1 MKLPSLAIKNAQ
13 FTITVVTLLVLV
25 GIVSYFN
32 MPRSEDPQFDLPL
45 TIVEIIYPGASPND
59 IETLVVDIIE
69 EEISDITGI
78 KKIDSEVRNGAARIT
93 ITFLYG
99 TDAEASFNKIKQAI
113 ATVKP
118 DLPTGIQ
125 QLLVLKAT
133 PSSVA
138 IMQLALWSEPTDY
151 KITEFYAK
159 QLEKRLETIANLRR
173 ADIWG
178 YPQQIVAI
186 DLKLDLLKHYGVSV
200 TDINRVLQGRA
211 VNIAPGFVDANTR
224 RFNVK
229 SSGNFESITNLAD
242 TVVVSNDDFTL
253 TLKDIAT
260 VAFADRE
267 PNYLAYYDKHPVIFI
282 TAEQRLGSNIFTLTQ
297 QINAE
302 IAAFKESLPAQVK
315 LAVIFQQSDSVETR
329 VNGFFENLGQG
340 LILVGLLSL
349 LFLGLRESLVV
360 IAAIPLSF
368 LIAIGWLDFA
378 GFGLQQMS
386 IVGLIIALGLLVDN
400 AIVVTE
406 SIHREKR
413 YCSNLN
419 EAAKIGTSRVG
430 WAITSG
436 TVTTMLAFLPM
447 LMLSSSTGDFIRSMP
462 VTVVFVLLASLL
474 IALTLTPL
482 IASHFFTLK
491 PSKVKTLQHYVNAF
505 AEGIYQRFLQ
515 KVLALRWLVI
525 GIAAVCLFVM
535 LSLFGEVGVSLF
547 PRAEKP
553 MILIDVETPVNSSL
567 KHTDTII
574 KKVAAY
580 VEEQPLV
587 SKIALNV
594 GSSNPRIYYNEIPK
608 RGRVTFGQILVV
620 LKEYDEKKA
629 SDLVNGLR
637 NEFADWSQA
646 TIKVKEFTQ
655 GPVTDQP
662 ISIRLMS
669 QSLDDLEKVANDLA
683 AKMAATK
690 GIVNIDNP
698 IGLANTELELNIN
711 YEQAGLSNVDINTLD
726 NTLKTILSGT
736 NIGRFNDANGEVYP
750 IVVRKS
756 SPDIDGLADIYIT
769 NYQGEDIPLNQI
781 ATINLK
787 KGQTDFFHYQKL
799 RMAKVSADAAK
810 GYSVNELTLQ
820 MVDYLQQYSLPE
832 GMYFSLGGEE
842 ESRQESFAGL
852 AQIMIITAIG
862 IFGVLVLQF
871 KSFLQPIIIFS
882 SIPFAMA
889 GSVIGLYFTGL
900 SFSMMAFIG
909 LISLFGIVVNNAII
923 LIDTTNRNILGGFDT
938 LEAILSAS
946 VTRFTPILLTTL
958 TTIVGLLPLT
968 ILGGGLW
975 QPLGVVLI
983 SGLCVS
989 AISSFLLVP
998 VLTQIFTRNEQQ
1010 YTFVRDKALDKR

>member
-13 FTITVVTLLVLV
+13 FTITIVILLVLV
-25 GIVSYFN
+25 GVVSYLN
-32 MPRSEDPQFDLPL
+32 MPRSEDPQFDLPI
-45 TIVEIIYPGASPND
+45 TIVEVIYPGASPSD
-59 IETLVVDIIE
+59 IETLVVDVLEQEIAEIE
-69 EEISDITGI
+69 NI
-78 KKIDSEVRNGAARIT
+78 KKVESEVRNGAARIT

-99 TDAEASFNKIKQAI
+99 TDAEASFNKVKQAI

-118 DLPTGIQ
+118 DLPLGIQ

-138 IMQLALWSEPTDY
+138 IMQLALWNEPNDY
-151 KITEFYAK
+151 KATEFYAK
-159 QLEKRLETIANLRR
+159 QLEKRLETLASLRK

-186 DLKLDLLKHYGVSV
+186 DLKLELLHHYNISV
-200 TDINRVLQGRA
+200 TDVNRVLQGRA

-229 SSGNFESITNLAD
+229 SSGNFNNIEDLAN
-242 TVVVSNDDFTL
+242 TVISSGSDFTL
-253 TLKDIAT
+253 RLKDVAT
-260 VAFADRE
+260 VTFADRE
-267 PNYLAYYDKHPVIFI
+267 PSYLAYYDNHPVIFL
-282 TAEQRLGSNIFTLTQ
+282 TAEQRPGSNIFSLTKQ
-297 QINAE
+297 MNAE
-302 IAAFKESLPAQVK
+302 IESFKQSLPKSIK
-315 LAVIFQQSDSVETR
+315 LAVIFQQADSVETR
-329 VNGFFENLGQG
+329 VNGFFENLAQG
-340 LILVGLLSL
+340 LVLVGLLAL

-419 EAAKIGTSRVG
+419 KAAKEGTGRVG
-430 WAITSG
+430 WAVTSG
-436 TVTTMLAFLPM
+436 TITTMLAFLPM
-447 LMLSSSTGDFIRSMP
+447 LMLGSSTGDFIRSMP
-462 VTVVFVLLASLL
+462 VTVVFVLMASLL

-482 IASHFFTLK
+482 IASRFFTLK
-491 PSKVKTLQHYVNAF
+491 PSKFKTLQHYVNSF
-505 AEGIYQRFLQ
+505 AESIYQKFLQ
-515 KVLALRWLVI
+515 KILKFRWLVLVV
-525 GIAAVCLFVM
+525 AALCLFAM
-535 LSLFGEVGVSLF
+535 LSLFSEVGVSLF

-567 KHTDTII
+567 PHTDSVMQQ
-574 KKVAAY
+574 VAAH
-580 VEEQPLV
+580 VKKQELV
-587 SKIALNV
+587 RSVALNV

-620 LKEYDEKKA
+620 LDEYDEFKVEQ
-629 SDLVNGLR
+629 LVNTLR
-637 NEFADWSQA
+637 LELSSWTGA
-646 TIKVKEFTQ
+646 TIKVKQFTQ

-669 QSLDDLEKVANDLA
+669 ESLSDLEQVANDLA
-683 AKMAATK
+683 AKMSETE
-690 GIVNIDNP
+690 GVVNIDNP
-698 IGLANTELELNIN
+698 IGLPNTELELHIN
-711 YEQAGLSNVDINTLD
+711 YEQAGLSNVDINNLD
-726 NTLKTILSGT
+726 NTLKTIISGT
-736 NIGRFNDANGEVYP
+736 TIGQFNDENGEDYP
-750 IVVRKS
+750 IVVRRNN
-756 SPDIDGLADIYIT
+756 PDVDGLADIYIHSKT
-769 NYQGEDIPLNQI
+769 GEAIPLEQLV
-781 ATINLK
+781 TTGLK

-799 RMAKVSADAAK
+799 RMAKVSADVAK
-810 GYSVNELTLQ
+810 GFSINELTTE
-820 MVDYLQQYSLPE
+820 MVNFLNEYSLPQ

-842 ESRQESFAGL
+842 ESRQESFSGL
-852 AQIMIITAIG
+852 TQIMLITAIG

-871 KSFLQPIIIFS
+871 KSFLQPIIIFT

-889 GSVIGLYFTGL
+889 GSVIGLYFMNL

-923 LIDTTNRNILGGFDT
+923 LIDTTNRNIAGGFDT
-938 LEAILSAS
+938 VDAILSAS

-968 ILGGGLW
+968 LLGGGLW

-989 AISSFLLVP
+989 AISSFLIIP
-998 VLTQIFTRNEQQ
+998 VLTQLFTLEKSQIHLG
-1010 YTFVRDKALDKR
+1010 RD

>member
-13 FTITVVTLLVLV
+13 FTLTIVILLVLV
-25 GIVSYFN
+25 GIVSYIT
-32 MPRSEDPQFDLPL
+32 MPRSEDPQFDLPI
-45 TIVEIIYPGASPND
+45 TIVEVIYPGASPSD
-59 IETLVVDIIE
+59 IETLVVDILE
-69 EEISDITGI
+69 QEISDISDI
-78 KKIDSEVRNGAARIT
+78 KKIESEVRNGAARIT
-93 ITFLYG
+93 VTFFYG

-118 DLPTGIQ
+118 DLPLGIQ

-138 IMQLALWSEPTDY
+138 IMQLALWSEPNDY
-151 KITEFYAK
+151 KTTAFHAK
-159 QLEKRLETIANLRR
+159 QLEKRLETIANVRK

-186 DLKLDLLKHYGVSV
+186 DLNLDLLQHYDISV
-200 TDINRVLQGRA
+200 TEVNRVLQGRA

-229 SSGNFESITNLAD
+229 ASGNFSEIKDIEN
-242 TVVVSNDDFTL
+242 TVVSSSDDFVL
-253 TLKDIAT
+253 RVKDIAQ
-260 VAFADRE
+260 VAFADRA
-267 PNYLAYYDKHPVIFI
+267 PNYLAYYDNHPVIFI
-282 TAEQRLGSNIFTLTQ
+282 TAEQRSGSNIFTLTEQ
-297 QINAE
+297 MNEVIE
-302 IAAFKESLPAQVK
+302 DFKQSLPEQVK
-315 LAVIFQQSDSVETR
+315 LAVIFEQADSVETR
-329 VNGFFENLGQG
+329 VNGFFENLAQG
-340 LILVGLLSL
+340 LILVGLLAL
-349 LFLGLRESLVV
+349 LFLGVRESLVV

-419 EAAKIGTSRVG
+419 DAAKVGTSRVG
-430 WAITSG
+430 WAVTSG
-436 TVTTMLAFLPM
+436 TITTMLAFLPM

-462 VTVVFVLLASLL
+462 ITVVFVLLASLF

-491 PSKVKTLQHYVNAF
+491 PSKFKTLQHHVNIF
-505 AEGIYQRFLQ
+505 AEGIYQGFL
-515 KVLALRWLVI
+515 KKILTLRWLVLT
-525 GIAAVCLFVM
+525 IAGLCLFAM
-535 LSLFGEVGVSLF
+535 LSLFADVGVSLF

-567 KHTDTII
+567 SHTDEIMQQ
-574 KKVAAY
+574 VAAQ
-580 VEEQPLV
+580 VKQQPLV
-587 SKIALNV
+587 AKVALNV

-608 RGRVTFGQILVV
+608 RGRVTFGQIIVV
-620 LKEYDEKKA
+620 LKEYDTQKVG
-629 SDLVNGLR
+629 SLVENLR
-637 NEFADWSQA
+637 AEFSSWPQA
-646 TIKVKEFTQ
+646 IIKVKEFTQ

-669 QSLDDLEKVANDLA
+669 DSLQDLETVANDLA
-683 AKMAATK
+683 AKMAQTK
-690 GIVNIDNP
+690 GVINIDNP
-698 IGLANTELELNIN
+698 IGLANTELELTIH
-711 YEQAGLSNVDINTLD
+711 YDQAGLSNVDINTLD
-726 NTLKTILSGT
+726 NTLKTVLSGT
-736 NIGRFNDANGEVYP
+736 DVGRFNDVNGEKYP
-750 IVVRKS
+750 IVVRTDK
-756 SPDIDGLADIYIT
+756 PEVDTLEDIYI
-769 NYQGEDIPLNQI
+769 NNRQGQDIPLKQMVTLGLN
-781 ATINLK
+781 
-787 KGQTDFFHYQKL
+787 KGQSDFFHYQKL
-799 RMAKVSADAAK
+799 RTAKVSADAAK
-810 GYSVNELTLQ
+810 GFSVNELTTQ
-820 MVDYLQQYSLPE
+820 MVDYLQQYSLPQ

-852 AQIMIITAIG
+852 TQIMLITAIG

-871 KSFLQPIIIFS
+871 KSFLQPLIIFS

-889 GSVIGLYFTGL
+889 GSVIGLYFVGL

-938 LEAILSAS
+938 LDAILNAS

-968 ILGGGLW
+968 ILGGGMW

-998 VLTQIFTRNEQQ
+998 VLTQLFTRDE
-1010 YTFVRDKALDKR
+1010 V

>member
-13 FTITVVTLLVLV
+13 FTITIVTLLVLV
-25 GIVSYFN
+25 GIVSYLN
-32 MPRSEDPQFDLPL
+32 MPRSEDPQFDLPI
-45 TIVEIIYPGASPND
+45 TIVEIIYPGASPSD
-59 IETLVVDIIE
+59 IETLVVDALE
-69 EEISDITGI
+69 EEIADIENI
-78 KKIDSEVRNGAARIT
+78 KKVESEVRNGAARIT

-99 TDAEASFNKIKQAI
+99 VDAEASFNKVKQAI

-118 DLPTGIQ
+118 ELPSDIQ
-125 QLLVLKAT
+125 QLLALKAT

-138 IMQLALWSEPTDY
+138 IMQLALWSEPNDY
-151 KITEFYAK
+151 KAMEFYAK
-159 QLEKRLETIANLRR
+159 QLEKRLETIASLRK

-186 DLKLDLLKHYGVSV
+186 DLKLELLRHYNISV
-200 TDINRVLQGRA
+200 IDINRVLQGRA

-229 SSGNFESITNLAD
+229 SSGNFSDIEDLAN
-242 TVVVSNDDFTL
+242 TVISSGNDFSL
-253 TLKDIAT
+253 RLKDVAT
-260 VAFADRE
+260 VSFADRE
-267 PNYLAYYDKHPVIFI
+267 PSYLAYYDNHPVIFI
-282 TAEQRLGSNIFTLTQ
+282 TAEQREGSNIFTLTEQ
-297 QINAE
+297 MNVE
-302 IAAFKESLPAQVK
+302 IEAFKQSLPKNIK
-315 LAVIFQQSDSVETR
+315 LSIIFQQAESVETR
-329 VNGFFENLGQG
+329 VNGFFENLAQG
-340 LILVGLLSL
+340 LILVGLLAL
-349 LFLGLRESLVV
+349 IFLGLRESLVV

-419 EAAKIGTSRVG
+419 KAAKEGTGRVG
-430 WAITSG
+430 WAVTSG
-436 TVTTMLAFLPM
+436 TITTMLAFLPM
-447 LMLSSSTGDFIRSMP
+447 LMLGSSTGDFIRSMP

-491 PSKVKTLQHYVNAF
+491 PSKFKTLQHYVNSF
-505 AEGIYQRFLQ
+505 AESFYQRFLQ
-515 KVLALRWLVI
+515 KVLKLRWLVLMV
-525 GIAAVCLFVM
+525 AALCLFAM
-535 LSLFGEVGVSLF
+535 LSLFSEVGVSLF

-567 KHTDTII
+567 AHTDNVMQQ
-574 KKVAAY
+574 VAAH
-580 VEEQPLV
+580 VEKQELV
-587 SKIALNV
+587 HKVALNV

-608 RGRVTFGQILVV
+608 RGRVTFGQILV
-620 LKEYDEKKA
+620 LLDEYDELKVEQLIKT
-629 SDLVNGLR
+629 LR
-637 NEFADWSQA
+637 LELSNWSGA
-646 TIKVKEFTQ
+646 TIKVKQFTQ
-655 GPVTDQP
+655 GPVTDQA

-669 QSLDDLEKVANDLA
+669 ESLSDLERVANDLA
-683 AKMAATK
+683 AKMALTE
-690 GIVNIDNP
+690 GVVNIDNP
-698 IGLANTELELNIN
+698 IGLPNTELELRIN
-711 YEQAGLSNVDINTLD
+711 YEQAGLSHVNINTLD
-726 NTLKTILSGT
+726 NTLKTVLSGT
-736 NIGRFNDANGEVYP
+736 TIGQFNDENGEDYP
-750 IVVRKS
+750 IVVRRGG
-756 SPDIDGLADIYIT
+756 PDIDGLKDIHIHSQT
-769 NYQGEDIPLNQI
+769 GEAIPLDQLV
-781 ATINLK
+781 TTGLK

-799 RMAKVSADAAK
+799 RMAKVSADVAK
-810 GYSVNELTLQ
+810 GFSINELTTE
-820 MVDYLQQYSLPE
+820 MVDFLNEYSLPQ

-842 ESRQESFAGL
+842 ESRQESFSGL
-852 AQIMIITAIG
+852 TQIMLITAIG

-871 KSFLQPIIIFS
+871 KSFLQPIIIFT

-889 GSVIGLYFTGL
+889 GSVIGLYLMNL

-923 LIDTTNRNILGGFDT
+923 LIDTTNRNITGGFDT
-938 LEAILSAS
+938 VDAILSAS

-968 ILGGGLW
+968 LLGGGLW

-998 VLTQIFTRNEQQ
+998 VLTLLFTRNEQEGA
-1010 YTFVRDKALDKR
+1010 FERSKALE

>member
-1 MKLPSLAIKNAQ
+1 MKLPRLAIKNAQ
-13 FTITVVTLLVLV
+13 FTITIVALLVLV

-32 MPRSEDPQFDLPL
+32 MPRSEDPQFDLPI
-45 TIVEIIYPGASPND
+45 TIVEVIYPGASPSD
-59 IETLVVDIIE
+59 IETLVVDVLEAEIA
-69 EEISDITGI
+69 EISNI
-78 KKIDSEVRNGAARIT
+78 KKIESEVRNGAARISV
-93 ITFLYG
+93 TFIYG

-118 DLPTGIQ
+118 DLPLGIQ
-125 QLLVLKAT
+125 PLLVLKAT

-138 IMQLALWSEPTDY
+138 IMQLALWSDPVDY
-151 KITEFYAK
+151 KTMEFYAK
-159 QLEKRLETIANLRR
+159 QLEKRLETITSLRK

-178 YPQQIVAI
+178 YPQQIVAV
-186 DLKLDLLKHYGVSV
+186 DLKLDLLQHYGISV

-229 SSGNFESITNLAD
+229 ASGNFQDVEVLAE
-242 TVVVSNDDFTL
+242 TVISSDEKFVL
-253 TLKDIAT
+253 RLKDVAT

-267 PNYLAYYDKHPVIFI
+267 PSYLTYYDNRPVIFI
-282 TAEQRLGSNIFTLTQ
+282 TAEQRAGSNIFSLTQ

-302 IAAFKESLPAQVK
+302 IETFKQGLPSQIK
-315 LAVIFQQSDSVETR
+315 LSVIFQQADSVEVR
-329 VNGFFENLGQG
+329 VDGFFENLGQG
-340 LILVGLLSL
+340 LVLVGLLAL
-349 LFLGLRESLVV
+349 FFLGVREAIVV
-360 IAAIPLSF
+360 ISVIPLSF
-368 LIAIGWLDFA
+368 LIAIGWLDFT

-413 YCSNLN
+413 FCSNLN
-419 EAAKIGTSRVG
+419 EAAKVGTSRVG

-447 LMLSSSTGDFIRSMP
+447 LMLDSSTGDFVRSMP
-462 VTVVFVLLASLL
+462 VTVVLVLLASLL

-482 IASHFFTLK
+482 IASRFFTLK
-491 PSKVKTLQHYVNAF
+491 PSKFKTLQHYINAF
-505 AEGIYQRFLQ
+505 AEGIYQGFLQ
-515 KVLALRWLVI
+515 RLMRFRFVV
-525 GIAAVCLFVM
+525 IAAALLCLFAM
-535 LSLFGEVGVSLF
+535 LSLFSEVGVSLF

-553 MILIDVETPVNSSL
+553 MIMIDVETPVNSSL
-567 KHTDTII
+567 AYTDEVMQ
-574 KKVAAY
+574 KVASK
-580 VEEQPLV
+580 VENYPLV
-587 SKIALNV
+587 AKVALNV

-620 LKEYDEKKA
+620 LKEYDEKNVA
-629 SDLVNGLR
+629 ELVKKMR
-637 NEFADWSQA
+637 AEFALWPQA
-646 TIKVKEFTQ
+646 YINIKEFTQ

-669 QSLDDLEKVANDLA
+669 ESLEDLETVANALTA
-683 AKMAATK
+683 EMSSTA
-690 GIVNIDNP
+690 GIINIDNP
-698 IGLANTELELNIN
+698 IGMANTELALSID
-711 YEQAGLSNVDINTLD
+711 YEQAGLSNIDINTLD
-726 NTLKTILSGT
+726 NTLKTVLSGT
-736 NIGRFNDANGEVYP
+736 NVGIFNDINGEDYP
-750 IVVRKS
+750 IVVRRDKPS
-756 SPDIDGLADIYIT
+756 IDGLADIYIS
-769 NYQGEDIPLNQI
+769 NRQGDDIPLKQL
-781 ATINLK
+781 TIMNLQ

-799 RMAKVSADAAK
+799 RMAKVSADVAK
-810 GYSVNELTLQ
+810 GYSVNELTKQ
-820 MVDYLQQYSLPE
+820 MVRFLEQYNLPQ
-832 GMYFSLGGEE
+832 GMYYSLGGEE
-842 ESRQESFAGL
+842 ESRQESFSGL
-852 AQIMIITAIG
+852 AKIMIITAVG

-871 KSFLQPIIIFS
+871 KSFLQPLIIFS

-889 GSVIGLYFTGL
+889 GSVIGLYLTGL

-923 LIDTTNRNILGGFDT
+923 LIDTTNRNIIGGFDT
-938 LEAILSAS
+938 TEAILSAS

-989 AISSFLLVP
+989 AVSSFLLVP
-998 VLTQIFTRNEQQ
+998 ILTGLFTRQEQAH
-1010 YTFVRDKALDKR
+1010 TSIRNKALE